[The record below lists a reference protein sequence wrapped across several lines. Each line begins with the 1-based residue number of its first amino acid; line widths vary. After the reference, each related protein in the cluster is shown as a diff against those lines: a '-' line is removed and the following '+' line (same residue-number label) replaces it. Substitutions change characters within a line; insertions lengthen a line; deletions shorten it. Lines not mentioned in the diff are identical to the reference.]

1 MICAFDYFGVYF
13 LKMEKEI
20 WKEVEGYNG
29 VYFISNLGNLK
40 SVDHFIKNV
49 KGMTL
54 KKGRILKKHK
64 TGKGYLR
71 FSMSKD
77 SKRTSIGVHRLLA
90 LYFIPNPENK
100 PQVNHINGI
109 KNDNRLENLE
119 WCTNSENQL
128 HAIKTGLTNLNYG
141 EKHHNSKLTN
151 IEVFEIRERIKK
163 GEIQSSIAKEFSIS
177 SAAICQINLNKTYK
191 II

>member
-1 MICAFDYFGVYF
+1 
-13 LKMEKEI
+13 MEKEI

-29 VYFISNLGNLK
+29 VYFISNIGNVK
-40 SVDHFIKNV
+40 SVDHYCENRTGSGKQT
-49 KGMTL
+49 GRTL
-54 KKGRILKKHK
+54 KQQITRKGYSQVSLSNSGKRFK
-64 TGKGYLR
+64 TGA
-71 FSMSKD
+71 
-77 SKRTSIGVHRLLA
+77 HRLVA
-90 LYFIPNPENK
+90 LTFIPNTENK

-109 KNDNRLENLE
+109 KTDNRVENLE
-119 WCTNSENQL
+119 WCTNKENQI
-128 HAIKTGLTNLNYG
+128 HAVKNGLTKCNKS

-163 GEIQSSIAKEFSIS
+163 GETQSKIAKEFSIS